1 MLIRELILP
10 VNAASSS
17 SKRRD
22 GIVLITVWL
31 LLSVGALAI
40 AKQNLS
46 VPGLYYDEAVF
57 AGLAKDFVVSK
68 KRLHMPGCERPIF
81 FGRPCPTFVQ
91 PYLGAL
97 KSWML
102 VPGFALFGSSVAVLR
117 LTTLLWALLAL
128 LVFMLAAR
136 RALGLR
142 VALISGILLIADPN
156 YFFLGLLDWGASVG
170 AFLCRCLAFWL
181 ALLWWQRRNLLYLF
195 LASLFLGLGVFNKV
209 DFLVFIS
216 ATSIAAVC
224 LYGRPIWTE
233 LRARLSIVTIVC
245 LGFLLGACAM
255 IFKIGRIVSLTTAG
269 RASMGP
275 RELSEKLHTLVAM
288 YDGSYFHRLM
298 NIGGVFEK
306 MYDQPAG
313 AHALLGLILA
323 LAIIAAAI
331 FSRERHLVR
340 MIRFLL
346 VSLFLITVGMLI
358 LPGAVRIHHAIL
370 AFPFPQ
376 LIIAVTCVFLW
387 DRESTKSIR
396 RVTRPTIAAAIL
408 ILIGSD
414 LLAISKTETLLTET
428 GGRGRWS
435 NEFDRFCRENKNRS
449 DLVIASLDWGF
460 NEQLAFLTDAPKLV
474 EPFWGFPQY
483 KELPPLP
490 HQPQYI
496 YLAHPTEYSLFRYDL
511 VYLETL
517 RGGGE
522 NVEIS
527 PYTDRQGQVVFYTIR
542 FPAD

>member
-1 MLIRELILP
+1 

-22 GIVLITVWL
+22 RIVLITVWL

-57 AGLAKDFVVSK
+57 AGLAKDFVVGE

-102 VPGFALFGSSVAVLR
+102 IPAFALFGASTAVLR
-117 LTTLLWALLAL
+117 LTTLFWALLAL
-128 LVFMLAAR
+128 FVFMLAAW
-136 RALGLR
+136 RALDLR
-142 VALISGILLIADPN
+142 VALISGILLVVDPN
-156 YFFLGLLDWGASVG
+156 YFFLGLLDWGASIS

-224 LYGRPIWTE
+224 VYGRPIWTA
-233 LRARLSIVTIVC
+233 LRARLSIVTIAC
-245 LGFLLGACAM
+245 LGFLLGAGVM
-255 IFKIGRIVSLTTAG
+255 ILKIGRIVSLTTTG
-269 RASMGP
+269 HISTWL

-298 NIGGVFEK
+298 HIGGIFEK

-313 AHALLGLILA
+313 VHALLGLILA

-331 FSRERHLVR
+331 FVRERNVIR
-340 MIRFLL
+340 MIGFLL
-346 VSLFLITVGMLI
+346 VSLLLITVGVLI

-376 LIIAVTCVFLW
+376 LIIAATCAFLW
-387 DRESTKSIR
+387 DRESSKSIR
-396 RVTRPTIAAAIL
+396 RVTRTTIAAAIL

-414 LLAISKTETLLTET
+414 LLAISRTETLLTET

-435 NEFDRFCRENKNRS
+435 DAFDRFCGENKNRS

-460 NEQLAFLTDAPKLV
+460 NEQVAFLTDQPKLV
-474 EPFWGFPQY
+474 EPVWGFPQY
-483 KELPPLP
+483 QDLPPLP
-490 HQPQYI
+490 RQPQYI
-496 YLAHPTEYSLFRYDL
+496 YLAHPAEYSLFRYDL
-511 VYLETL
+511 VYLQAL

-522 NVEIS
+522 NVEIR
-527 PYTDRQGQVVFYTIR
+527 PYSDRQGQVVFYTIR

>member
-1 MLIRELILP
+1 MPDFRS
-10 VNAASSS
+10 A
-17 SKRRD
+17 
-22 GIVLITVWL
+22 
-31 LLSVGALAI
+31 
-40 AKQNLS
+40 
-46 VPGLYYDEAVF
+46 VPGCFEILDADSGIC
-57 AGLAKDFVVSK
+57 A
-68 KRLHMPGCERPIF
+68 
-81 FGRPCPTFVQ
+81 
-91 PYLGAL
+91 
-97 KSWML
+97 
-102 VPGFALFGSSVAVLR
+102 FGSSVAVLR

-128 LVFMLAAR
+128 LVFMLGTR

-142 VALISGILLIADPN
+142 VALISGILLIVDPN
-156 YFFLGLLDWGASVG
+156 YFFLGLLDWGASIG
-170 AFLCRCLAFWL
+170 AFLCRFLAFWL
-181 ALLWWQRRNLLYLF
+181 ALLWWQHRNLLYLF

-209 DFLVFIS
+209 DFLAFIS

-224 LYGRPIWTE
+224 LYGRPIWTA

-245 LGFLLGACAM
+245 LGFLLGAGAM

-269 RASMGP
+269 QASTGS

-298 NIGGVFEK
+298 NIGGIFEK

-313 AHALLGLILA
+313 VHALLGLILA

-331 FSRERHLVR
+331 FARERNLVQ
-340 MIRFLL
+340 MIGFLL
-346 VSLFLITVGMLI
+346 GSLFLITVGVLI

-396 RVTRPTIAAAIL
+396 RVTRTTTAAAIL
-408 ILIGSD
+408 ILIGSY

-435 NEFDRFCRENKNRS
+435 NALDRFCGENKNRS

-460 NEQLAFLTDAPKLV
+460 NEQVAFLTDAPKLV
-474 EPFWGFPQY
+474 EPVWGFPQY

-490 HQPQYI
+490 RQPQYI
-496 YLAHPTEYSLFRYDL
+496 YLAHPAEYSLFRYDL
-511 VYLETL
+511 VYLEAL

-522 NVEIS
+522 NVEVS
-527 PYTDRQGQVVFYTIR
+527 PYSNRQGQVMFYTIR
-542 FPAD
+542 FPGE